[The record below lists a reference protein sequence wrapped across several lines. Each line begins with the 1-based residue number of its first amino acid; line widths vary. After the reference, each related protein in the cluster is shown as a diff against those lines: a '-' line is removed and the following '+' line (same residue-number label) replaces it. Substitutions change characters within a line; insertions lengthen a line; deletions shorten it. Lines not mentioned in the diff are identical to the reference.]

1 MMIAHNAFGL
11 WKEGR
16 KRLEIMERDDK
27 EGEEEAGDHGK
38 G

>member
-1 MMIAHNAFGL
+1 MIRRR
-11 WKEGR
+11 GR

-27 EGEEEAGDHGK
+27 KEGEEEAGDHGK